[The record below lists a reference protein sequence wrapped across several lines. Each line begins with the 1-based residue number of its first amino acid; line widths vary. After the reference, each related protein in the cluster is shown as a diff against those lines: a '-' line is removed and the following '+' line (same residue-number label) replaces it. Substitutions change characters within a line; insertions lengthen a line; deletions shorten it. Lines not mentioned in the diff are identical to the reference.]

1 MSRRLSVVLISIA
14 ALAFATAVGG
24 CGGRVIDSKKAK
36 KFTEQQIEARGVKAS
51 QIKKIDCPS
60 GVKPKKGKLYSCVA
74 TATDNSKLKVS
85 FLMTNDK
92 GNVVLKSMT
101 PVK

>member
-1 MSRRLSVVLISIA
+1 MSRRLSVLLIPVA
-14 ALAFATAVGG
+14 ALAVAIGG

-51 QIKKIDCPS
+51 QIKKVDCPS
-60 GVKPKKGKLYSCVA
+60 GVKPKKGKIYSCVA
-74 TATDNSKLKVS
+74 TATDGSKLRVS

>member
-1 MSRRLSVVLISIA
+1 MLRRLSVVLIPV
-14 ALAFATAVGG
+14 ALLAVAVGG

-51 QIKKIDCPS
+51 QIKNIDCPG

-101 PVK
+101 PVKK

>member
-1 MSRRLSVVLISIA
+1 MSRRLSVVLIPVA
-14 ALAFATAVGG
+14 ALAVAIGG

-36 KFTEQQIEARGVKAS
+36 TFATQQIEAKGVKAS
-51 QIKKIDCPS
+51 QIKGVSCPS

-74 TATDNSKLKVS
+74 TATDGSKLEVT

-101 PVK
+101 PTK